1 MYKITSS
8 VPQPEKTTEKE
19 AQEAAVSSGYV
30 SNAFRYLYTRR
41 EDPP

>member
-19 AQEAAVSSGYV
+19 AQEAAADSGYQID
-30 SNAFRYLYTRR
+30 AFIYVYTR
-41 EDPP
+41 EENSS